1 MEIVF
6 SAVVFH
12 VDNNYKGKTDSIIQ
26 KFEDWFACIIVEFIS
41 KANIDGSYLKK
52 SKLSLDSNRSSFL
65 GENISSYTQLK
76 IHIQIESLI
85 YKEKH
90 LF

>member
-26 KFEDWFACIIVEFIS
+26 KFED
-41 KANIDGSYLKK
+41 
-52 SKLSLDSNRSSFL
+52 
-65 GENISSYTQLK
+65 
-76 IHIQIESLI
+76 
-85 YKEKH
+85 
-90 LF
+90 